1 MNGISNINIKAS
13 PFGGEIEIFW
23 ENVAQPDG
31 TKVKILKS
39 MSELTATI
47 VANYFSGAS
56 IPTIQEIVIN
66 ATYNSFVDTNVING
80 QPYWYA
86 LRYENGVEYS
96 DFVIVNATPE
106 PTLKFNVKDTKDIV
120 FRAIKTML
128 SNIYQDG
135 RKVEIGKDIEIVK
148 NFSLEPI
155 GENWIMLERVN
166 GSTQYKFWANEIASI
181 KSIGRIKGDIDVD
194 VIRMYFITLNSSERR
209 DLVYNLFK
217 ANKQVLIRLCKLYGA
232 INCDISLEGD
242 YFNPEVH
249 GVNATGFIAVFSLL
263 TEQKTLIPEEIL
275 HNILGELQV
284 EQR

>member
-1 MNGISNINIKAS
+1 LNGISNINIKAS

-66 ATYNSFVDTNVING
+66 ATYNSFVDTNVTNG

-96 DFVIVNATPE
+96 DFVIVNATPA